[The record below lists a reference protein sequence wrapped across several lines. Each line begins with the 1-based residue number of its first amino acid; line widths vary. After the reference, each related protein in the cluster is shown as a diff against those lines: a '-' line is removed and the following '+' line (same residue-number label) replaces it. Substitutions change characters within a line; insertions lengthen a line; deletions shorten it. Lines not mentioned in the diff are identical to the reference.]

1 MIDDILLFLQQSE
14 SNIINKFFISITN
27 KNYLNLF
34 CEWIPIFLLIKWIL
48 KNIIIQFEYK

>member
-1 MIDDILLFLQQSE
+1 MIDDILLFYNNLSQ
-14 SNIINKFFISITN
+14 IINKFFISITN

>member
-34 CEWIPIFLLIKWIL
+34 CERTPIF
-48 KNIIIQFEYK
+48 Y

>member
-48 KNIIIQFEYK
+48 KNIIIQFEYE